1 MDDRAAEH
9 ESAYFRR
16 VESRLVALEFKVE
29 RNDERIGK
37 LEPIVGELRDDN
49 MLADKLAE
57 RMQQTRRQAFT
68 RVSIAAALGAV
79 FVPPVL
85 TALLVKYGF
94 N

>member
-1 MDDRAAEH
+1 MDDARVEH
-9 ESAYFRR
+9 EGEYFRR
-16 VESRLVALEFKVE
+16 LESRMVVLEFKVE
-29 RNDERIGK
+29 RNAERIGN

-79 FVPPVL
+79 FVPPIL

>member
-1 MDDRAAEH
+1 MDDARVEH
-9 ESAYFRR
+9 EGEYFRR
-16 VESRLVALEFKVE
+16 LESRMVVLEFKVE
-29 RNDERIGK
+29 RNAERIGK

-79 FVPPVL
+79 FVPPIL